1 MFTFACK
8 TCHPWKCKKP
18 EWCTQGV
25 ARNGWGVEAHMC
37 CWSSWQKRDNVFH
50 FEFTSDIMTRK
61 ILTSKDTLVSII
73 IPPLSYSGLHQH
85 SKIRLI
91 HIEHVKY
98 TKQFKHYQDQDIL
111 RIPSPFVDNKWLM
124 CPDVPVLSGR
134 CWRVVLFLLRFWGF
148 QELSWV
154 RCHPRDNMRIRALK
168 AR

>member
-8 TCHPWKCKKP
+8 TCHPWKCKKS

-25 ARNGWGVEAHMC
+25 ARNGWGVEAHTC

-73 IPPLSYSGLHQH
+73 FPPLSNSGLHQH
-85 SKIRLI
+85 SKIRPI

-111 RIPSPFVDNKWLM
+111 WIPSPFVDNKWLM
-124 CPDVPVLSGR
+124 SPCYLGGAGEWFYFYCDSGGSR
-134 CWRVVLFLLRFWGF
+134 NWAEWGVIPGII
-148 QELSWV
+148 WG
-154 RCHPRDNMRIRALK
+154 
-168 AR
+168 